1 MILFPFNYPT
11 LALLVVLLS
20 SLVLPPHLSPRNL
33 RLFHFNPY
41 PRYDL
46 PLIILREHDREV
58 EVVRDKRVGLQVTL
72 TFLAQ
77 ATEPRHTNNLKLV
90 PVR

>member
-1 MILFPFNYPT
+1 LILFPFNYPT

-20 SLVLPPHLSPRNL
+20 SLVLPPHLSPQNL
-33 RLFHFNPY
+33 RLLHY

-46 PLIILREHDREV
+46 PLVILREHDREV
-58 EVVRDKRVGLQVTL
+58 EVVRVGLQVAL

-77 ATEPRHTNNLKLV
+77 ATEPRHTNNLKLM
-90 PVR
+90 PVW